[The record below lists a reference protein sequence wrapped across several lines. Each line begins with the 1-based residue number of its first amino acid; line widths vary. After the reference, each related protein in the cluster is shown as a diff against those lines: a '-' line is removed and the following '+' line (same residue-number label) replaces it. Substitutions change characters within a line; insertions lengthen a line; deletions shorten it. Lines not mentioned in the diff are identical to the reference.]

1 MESASGS
8 LNQQTKEEQMKI
20 IIEQKQVYGKTLFYP
35 ICETAQIFSDLTRT
49 KTLDRFQLHK
59 IKSLG
64 YSIELKQPEV
74 SWQ

>member
-1 MESASGS
+1 MVSASGS

-35 ICETAQIFSDLTRT
+35 VCQTAQIFSSLTKTR
-49 KTLDRFQLHK
+49 TLDRFQLQK

-64 YSIELKQPEV
+64 YSIELKQQELEV
-74 SWQ
+74 I

>member
-1 MESASGS
+1 
-8 LNQQTKEEQMKI
+8 MKI

-35 ICETAQIFSDLTRT
+35 VCQTARIFSDLTRT
-49 KTLDRFQLHK
+49 KTLDRFQLQK

>member
-1 MESASGS
+1 
-8 LNQQTKEEQMKI
+8 MKI

-35 ICETAQIFSDLTRT
+35 VCETAQIFSDLTRT
-49 KTLDRFQLHK
+49 KTLDRSQLQK

>member
-1 MESASGS
+1 MASPSGS

-35 ICETAQIFSDLTRT
+35 VCQTAQIFSDLTRT
-49 KTLDRFQLHK
+49 KTLDRFQLQK

-64 YSIELKQPEV
+64 YSIELKQQELEV
-74 SWQ
+74 I

>member
-1 MESASGS
+1 
-8 LNQQTKEEQMKI
+8 MKI

-35 ICETAQIFSDLTRT
+35 VCLNAQIFSSLTGT
-49 KTLDRFQLHK
+49 KTLDRFQLQK
-59 IKSLG
+59 IQGLG

>member
-1 MESASGS
+1 V
-8 LNQQTKEEQMKI
+8 KI
-20 IIEQKQVYGKTLFYP
+20 IIEQKQVYGKTLYYP

-49 KTLDRFQLHK
+49 KTLDRFQLQK
-59 IKSLG
+59 IQGLG

>member
-1 MESASGS
+1 
-8 LNQQTKEEQMKI
+8 MKI

-35 ICETAQIFSDLTRT
+35 VCQTAQIFSDLTRT
-49 KTLDRFQLHK
+49 KTLDRFQLQK
-59 IKSLG
+59 IQGLG

>member
-1 MESASGS
+1 
-8 LNQQTKEEQMKI
+8 MKI

-35 ICETAQIFSDLTRT
+35 VCKTAQIFSDLTKTR
-49 KTLDRFQLHK
+49 TLDRFQLKK
-59 IKSLG
+59 IQSLG

>member
-1 MESASGS
+1 MASPSGS

-35 ICETAQIFSDLTRT
+35 VCQTAKIFSDLTRT
-49 KTLDRFQLHK
+49 KTLDRSQLQK

-64 YSIELKQPEV
+64 YSIELKQQELEV
-74 SWQ
+74 I

>member
-1 MESASGS
+1 MVSASGS

-35 ICETAQIFSDLTRT
+35 VCETAQIFSDLTRT
-49 KTLDRFQLHK
+49 KTLDRSQLQK

>member
-1 MESASGS
+1 
-8 LNQQTKEEQMKI
+8 MKI
-20 IIEQKQVYGKTLFYP
+20 IIEQKQVYGKTLYYP

-49 KTLDRFQLHK
+49 KTLDRFQLKK
-59 IKSLG
+59 IQSLG

>member
-1 MESASGS
+1 
-8 LNQQTKEEQMKI
+8 MKI

-35 ICETAQIFSDLTRT
+35 VCQTAQIFSSLTKTR
-49 KTLDRFQLHK
+49 TLDRFQLQK
-59 IKSLG
+59 IQGLG